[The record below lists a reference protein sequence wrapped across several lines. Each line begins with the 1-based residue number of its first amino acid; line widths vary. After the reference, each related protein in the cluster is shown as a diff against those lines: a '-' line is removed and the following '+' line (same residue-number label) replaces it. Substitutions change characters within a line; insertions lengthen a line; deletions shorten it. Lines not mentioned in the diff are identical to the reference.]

1 MQLDLLLDGRFL
13 LFHLLDLIRKL
24 LPLVQQITD
33 GIQIGSF
40 VSIICRVQLIDL
52 LCIPLASGR
61 YRRNF
66 GHHVV
71 FPEVLFL
78 GNEVVQN
85 FFVGCDL
92 VNHQFLPENKSSNV
106 PAVKT
111 ADGQIVIDLSHVMCR
126 DFAICPLI
134 CGEGRDCLA
143 FQPGLLSNDQAVKV
157 CQKQRMFLTLVD
169 GICTAYFQT
178 GGLGEALRHII
189 LQITA
194 LPHSLVV
201 DIPNGIA
208 DFIVVHLK
216 C

>member
-1 MQLDLLLDGRFL
+1 MDNGKPAAAYILAVPIENIGLFFLQTLGVYPFTFGGYPRHLIARCYAIGSILHLQLDLLLDSRFL
-13 LFHLLDLIRKL
+13 LFHLLDLIGKL

-66 GHHVV
+66 GHHAV

-92 VNHQFLPENKSSNV
+92 VNHQFLPENQSSNV
-106 PAVKT
+106 PAGKPLT
-111 ADGQIVIDLSHVMCR
+111 AR
-126 DFAICPLI
+126 
-134 CGEGRDCLA
+134 
-143 FQPGLLSNDQAVKV
+143 
-157 CQKQRMFLTLVD
+157 
-169 GICTAYFQT
+169 
-178 GGLGEALRHII
+178 
-189 LQITA
+189 
-194 LPHSLVV
+194 
-201 DIPNGIA
+201 
-208 DFIVVHLK
+208 
-216 C
+216 